1 MSQGFHDDINQGLKK
16 IGAQY
21 SSIDEKQQQIVQL
34 IKRQEV
40 TAHLECKINKDIQGL
55 RKKRVPFGLKPSN
68 QRYWSPYSTLER
80 NGMINVGI
88 TKNFVRLMFP
98 FVPMFFFFYIAQP
111 IIHGNIYIMH
121 YNNF

>member
-68 QRYWSPYSTLER
+68 
-80 NGMINVGI
+80 
-88 TKNFVRLMFP
+88 
-98 FVPMFFFFYIAQP
+98 
-111 IIHGNIYIMH
+111 
-121 YNNF
+121 